1 MLLGVQDINVDT
13 HADLIPQQIGVER
26 QLTGPLSS
34 FKRTHLRQA
43 RGDFAQKLSGCE
55 ISAASGHF
63 EIGRGFFAGGYDFAD
78 PTSDRTARIDR
89 HSQLKPKR
97 HRVDVGGSHAQGGA
111 FAAARRTHQIDGG
124 PMTKTGFGDFAAR
137 DLEGNGGL
145 TNTHVFAARAFGP
158 GFVLRGLRREQGQAR
173 S

>member
-1 MLLGVQDINVDT
+1 LLLGVQDINVDT

-34 FKRTHLRQA
+34 FKLTHLRQDS
-43 RGDFAQKLSGCE
+43 GDFAQKLSGCE

-63 EIGRGFFAGGYDFAD
+63 EIGRGFFAGGDDFAD

-97 HRVDVGGSHAQGGA
+97 HRVDVGGSLAQGGA

-137 DLEGNGGL
+137 DFEGDGGL
-145 TNTHVFAARAFGP
+145 THVQVFGARALGP
-158 GFVLRGLRREQGQAR
+158 GLILRGLRWQQG
-173 S
+173 